1 MSLFLSVS
9 IALAAPGT
17 EIALV
22 LDNSCSMITTS
33 ELTDSTGRTKK
44 LPPNDPERAAVL
56 GTLIVEG
63 LARDTSD
70 RLTVLAFGENA
81 DAPARVVT
89 SAADIRQLPPA
100 GGTFF
105 RNPLIEAKRRLET
118 SDRDGRLLLLF
129 TDGAPSD
136 IDSPTE
142 GSQLAGLDT
151 HPEFDTFI
159 LGLYGSEDARLLG
172 EPFLRPLARTTDDLV
187 FMNDPTQ
194 VVAAFTRGYAR
205 ALGSKPTVGT
215 LRAGESRVFD
225 VPRYVVELLAVTAS
239 SKPGAEF
246 TASLTGPTG
255 PVPAKAT
262 GDNGCSGFHIRGAEK
277 LCDPPRRHFAD
288 FRAANDPQ
296 VASQWTL
303 SLPTAPG
310 EVEFGVIYRYDLV
323 ASVVAPP
330 SVQIGEAVAV
340 SAQLL
345 FQGQTFEDPAFF
357 AADGFAAT
365 LEVGGQTVP
374 LTVAP
379 GGQFTGMW
387 TPDAPADAGHPA
399 VAKVTF
405 RNTWM
410 EVTSRRPVV
419 VEGYLDLVL
428 RPSPSPVDLGAWLGE
443 RAGGQH
449 CAEIDLSGST
459 NADRVPVTCTPN
471 LAPPDFTV
479 SCGPVAGS
487 EAPIGNA
494 FGQPLRYSVCLS
506 APRCCGAASSPG
518 TVDVNISLA
527 GANAHYAAG
536 AVVVPVRF
544 NVEATGFLRCWW
556 PVLAAVAGA
565 GFGLFV
571 LVGLVRPSSFDPASA
586 VRIAG
591 SEAGVKR
598 ADAVNLRERP
608 GGKRGFYRNARVCIT
623 SDGNC
628 VKSPRL
634 AMLVL
639 EATPGFGNRIR
650 KAGGMERKNRTTGKW
665 ELVPEAEFVMGVAP
679 GVIFRLGSLHLK
691 FE

>member
-1 MSLFLSVS
+1 MNLLLSVA
-9 IALAAPGT
+9 IAIAAPGT

-22 LDNSCSMITTS
+22 LDNSCSMVVS
-33 ELTDSTGRTKK
+33 YDLLEADGRKTK

-63 LARDTSD
+63 LARGTAD
-70 RLTVLAFGENA
+70 RFTVLAFGDSA
-81 DAPARVVT
+81 DAPALMVT
-89 SAADIRQLPPA
+89 AAADIRQLPPA
-100 GGTFF
+100 NGTFF
-105 RNPLIEAKRRLET
+105 RNPLQEAKRRLET
-118 SDRDGRLLLLF
+118 SDRDGRLLLFF
-129 TDGAPSD
+129 TDGAPND
-136 IDSPTE
+136 MTDPAEGPT
-142 GSQLAGLDT
+142 LAGLDT
-151 HPEFDTFI
+151 HPEVDSFI
-159 LGLYGSEDARLLG
+159 LGLYGSQQAREQG

-246 TASLTGPTG
+246 TAALAGPAG
-255 PVPAKAT
+255 PVAAKAT
-262 GDNGCSGFHIRGAEK
+262 GDNGCSDFNIRGAEK
-277 LCDPPRRHFAD
+277 LCNPPRRHFAD
-288 FRAANDPQ
+288 FRAANDPL

-303 SLPTAPG
+303 SLPSAPG

-323 ASVVAPP
+323 ASVVAPA

-345 FQGQTFEDPAFF
+345 FHGQTFDDPAFF

-374 LTVAP
+374 LTAAP
-379 GGQFTGMW
+379 GGQFTGLW
-387 TPDAPADAGHPA
+387 TPDAPADASHPA

-410 EVTSRRPVV
+410 EATSRQPVI

-428 RPSPSPVDLGAWLGE
+428 RPSPSPVDLGSWVGE

-471 LAPPDFTV
+471 LAPADFTV

-494 FGQPLRYSVCLS
+494 FGQPLRYSVCLT
-506 APRCCGAASSPG
+506 APRCCGAESSPG
-518 TVDVNISLA
+518 TVDVNVSFA
-527 GANAHYAAG
+527 GTNAHYAEG
-536 AVVVPVRF
+536 AVVVPVHF

-556 PVLAAVAGA
+556 PVLAGVAGA
-565 GFGLFV
+565 GFAMFV
-571 LVGLVRPSSFDPASA
+571 LVGLVRPYSFDPASA

-598 ADAVNLRERP
+598 ADAANLRERP
-608 GGKRGFYRNARVCIT
+608 GGKRGFYRNARLCIT
-623 SDGNC
+623 GDGNC

-639 EATPGFGNRIR
+639 EATPGLGNRIR
-650 KAGGMERKNRTTGKW
+650 KAGGMERKNRSTGKW
-665 ELVPEAEFVMGVAP
+665 ELVPEAEFVMGVVP
-679 GVIFRLGSLHLK
+679 GVIYRLGSLHLK